1 MTHAGIFTGT
11 LLVVGGGRMGE
22 AIVAGL
28 IGAGAAGVGQIVVA
42 EPGEAR
48 RAQLAAGHGVR
59 TVASASEALP
69 AEIVLLAVKPQVIDS
84 VVGELS
90 AALSR
95 SLVVSIAAG
104 ITCARLESLLP
115 AGTAVVRVMPNTPA
129 MVGEGMALVS
139 GGAEADPEQV
149 ETVSAIFGALGRA
162 VTLDE
167 RYQDAGTAISGCGP
181 AYFALVV
188 DALARAGVAQ
198 GLTRE
203 TAQALA
209 VQTMRGTAVLLEE
222 TGVHPEVLI
231 DGVTSPGGSTIAAV
245 AELESGGVRAAF
257 NSAVA
262 AAVKRSKELGS

>member
-1 MTHAGIFTGT
+1 MTDVARLAGT

-28 IGAGAAGVGQIVVA
+28 IGAGAAGPEQIVIA
-42 EPGEAR
+42 EPGQLR
-48 RAQLAAGHGVR
+48 REQLSAAYGVR
-59 TVASASEALP
+59 TVASASEAVP
-69 AEIVLLAVKPQVIDS
+69 SDIVLLAVKPQVIDA

-90 AALSR
+90 AALAN

-104 ITCARLESLLP
+104 ITCARLESVLP

-139 GGAEADPEQV
+139 GGAEADAEQV
-149 ETVSAIFGALGRA
+149 ETVAAMFAALGRA
-162 VTLDE
+162 VTIEE

-188 DALARAGVAQ
+188 EALSRAGVAQ

-209 VQTMRGTAVLLEE
+209 VQTMRGTAALLEE
-222 TGVHPEVLI
+222 TGMHPEVLI